1 MLLDIGVA
9 GLMIEMDDE
18 VPATMTVKVPA
29 TVRSS
34 SRYHTS
40 TIVDGLEN
48 DQAIL
53 KEVELI
59 VVLPTR
65 PIREADLGSSHD
77 DEELGK

>member
-1 MLLDIGVA
+1 M
-9 GLMIEMDDE
+9 
-18 VPATMTVKVPA
+18 
-29 TVRSS
+29 RNSW
-34 SRYHTS
+34 RYHIS

-65 PIREADLGSSHD
+65 PIREADLVTNHD
-77 DEELGK
+77 NEELGK